1 MVYDK
6 SVKNTALEKKLLTAL
21 DKAAETFEE
30 RLEEVK

>member
-6 SVKNTALEKKLLTAL
+6 SVRDTALEKKLLAAL
-21 DKAAETFEE
+21 DEAAETFEE